1 MNTISM
7 TKNSA
12 RITIDAEKI
21 LKDVS
26 LGDSISTNGVCLTV
40 TDYSCNK
47 FTVDVMGETLRR
59 SNLDSLKKGDKVN
72 LERALALG
80 GRFGGHI
87 VSGHIDGVGT
97 IKNFH
102 HEANAIWITI
112 EASEKILKNI
122 VFKGSIAID
131 GVSLTVAYVNNE
143 EFKVCIIPH
152 TQSET
157 TLISKKSGDKVNLE
171 CDVIAKYVEKL
182 LQVKKNETK
191 KKDQIGVQYY

>member
-1 MNTISM
+1 I
-7 TKNSA
+7 
-12 RITIDAEKI
+12 
-21 LKDVS
+21 
-26 LGDSISTNGVCLTV
+26 
-40 TDYSCNK
+40 
-47 FTVDVMGETLRR
+47 RR
-59 SNLDSLKKGDKVN
+59 SNLDSLKRGDKVN

-97 IKNFH
+97 IKNFQ

-112 EASEKILKNI
+112 EASEEILKNI

-131 GVSLTVAYVNNE
+131 GVSLTVADIDNE
-143 EFKVCIIPH
+143 IFKVCIIPH

-157 TLISKKSGDKVNLE
+157 TLTSKKSGDKVNLE

-182 LQVKKNETK
+182 LQVKNNETK
-191 KKDQIGVQYY
+191 KKSIDINFLKENGFY